1 MAKLT
6 ITIEDTPDGGVF
18 IAGDP
23 SLEELCAR
31 AANPSQRSSAEG
43 YAMVAWFALR
53 QAAEEAARQSG
64 GQWAAWDAARTVN

>member
-31 AANPSQRSSAEG
+31 AATPDKQSSAEG
-43 YAMVAWFALR
+43 YAMVAWVALR
-53 QAAEEAARQSG
+53 GAAEQAAKDSG
-64 GQWAAWDAARTVN
+64 GKWAAWDDGRTVN